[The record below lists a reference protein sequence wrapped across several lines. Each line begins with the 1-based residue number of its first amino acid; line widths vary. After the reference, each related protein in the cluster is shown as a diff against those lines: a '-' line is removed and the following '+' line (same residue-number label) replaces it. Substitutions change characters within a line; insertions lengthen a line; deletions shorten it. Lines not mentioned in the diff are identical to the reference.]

1 MCYLIL
7 EPMISTFR
15 IIEMRMRHATQQEGE
30 DAAVLFHV
38 SKNPQAK
45 PLPLLSRRFLDGT
58 LPPREKQH
66 LFPLL
71 CGHLPLVCII
81 FIYCPSPMEIQE
93 KHSGVWVFSFP
104 ALNPE
109 CGSELRPLPA
119 GCGSRWIQLYFC
131 LQIQLYFSPPHF
143 HLSGDS
149 MPY

>member
-1 MCYLIL
+1 
-7 EPMISTFR
+7 
-15 IIEMRMRHATQQEGE
+15 MRMRHATQQEGE

-45 PLPLLSRRFLDGT
+45 PLPLLSRRVLDGT

-93 KHSGVWVFSFP
+93 KHSGV
-104 ALNPE
+104 
-109 CGSELRPLPA
+109 
-119 GCGSRWIQLYFC
+119 
-131 LQIQLYFSPPHF
+131 
-143 HLSGDS
+143 
-149 MPY
+149 